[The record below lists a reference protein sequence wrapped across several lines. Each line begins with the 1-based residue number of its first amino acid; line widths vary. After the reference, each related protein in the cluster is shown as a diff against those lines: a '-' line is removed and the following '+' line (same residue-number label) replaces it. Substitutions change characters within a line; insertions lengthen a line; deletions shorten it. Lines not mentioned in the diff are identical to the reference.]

1 MFNILNTDS
10 GDPFHVFALQCNILY
25 IFYLGSSMEVLVGE
39 ITAHEALTVVGHVM
53 QLPKKCYWTQFFI
66 LFLSLLEINLFINL
80 SSSHGSEEKM
90 TGAGNSVL
98 PWLSVNCVR
107 YWNDSFVMT
116 SL

>member
-25 IFYLGSSMEVLVGE
+25 VFYLGSSMEVLVGE
-39 ITAHEALTVVGHVM
+39 ITAHEALTMVGHVM

-80 SSSHGSEEKM
+80 GVALLMAVKKR
-90 TGAGNSVL
+90 
-98 PWLSVNCVR
+98 WLGQVILFCLG
-107 YWNDSFVMT
+107 F
-116 SL
+116 L